1 MIVNDVR
8 VEQAIAACE
17 LQGILP
23 YSTLYY
29 RVKLA
34 RRKGTYDSILK
45 AKAEQVIRSNMKV
58 GIVIDIEQNE
68 DASERS
74 RNISPVTMK
83 SLSSSSNVTCT
94 STTTGASTATTS
106 SEGKRSRKSSR
117 QASLARLE
125 AKRLKVDYEGRYK
138 AAFKEATSLVASR
151 TIEPVHC
158 ICERLNLEYNLD
170 GKRRLARST
179 VYEAARGCVVG
190 GVSPKAKGPKVKI
203 PEVFASMVATHAEVC
218 QVGDGELKGRD
229 LKRLIGASI
238 VGTQHETAFKVESVW
253 RRVRKDF
260 PESLQ
265 AANKISVD
273 DARAQWTTFDNLN
286 QWFDDVKRD
295 LLTTGLVVDEE
306 VYNNEGGLVS
316 EVRFKKDTERR
327 IINMDETHHD
337 LSVTG
342 DKGGSRA
349 VSYHNPA
356 FQRGANRGVKSARH
370 VTGAYATNSAGEA
383 LPPMYIFDSSAK
395 SDENFRVKVDWLVG
409 LPTVEGRYGCPT
421 NVESASFY
429 AVRPRGSMDDSL
441 LNQYIETV
449 IVPLYPNMNKT
460 AVFDSVSGKLNQGP
474 VILKLDA
481 GPGRIVSSA
490 AILSKR
496 EEFFERGLIII
507 MGLPNATSVQQEMDA
522 LYGPFKSATYARGE
536 KVVQTK
542 LRDRGLARKN
552 GEQLQSTVLNLDF
565 GDLSTIVNGMP
576 GDDLCDRPFDCHF
589 SKEKILWSWAKVGF
603 VPFTRSCLKNTKV
616 RKELGQ
622 HNKDEDLERLQ
633 FRYDVLVDSVEA
645 SGFNPGIF
653 DAVIPTAA
661 HVQRAATE
669 AGQVAELLQNN
680 KAFSASGQWSSCE
693 SRIGNAGVTIQAQ
706 KMQLELNENARL
718 LVVNKKSEA
727 RVKILD
733 NAQTALH
740 KYNADENS
748 LNDKDWG
755 DVIRWVLPEAKV
767 DFLLKDLKRKDQI
780 LTKLATLPKDWT
792 TYIPPRI
799 TITPIAI
806 TTV

>member
-1 MIVNDVR
+1 MGKGDWLEV
-8 VEQAIAACE
+8 Q
-17 LQGILP
+17 
-23 YSTLYY
+23 ST
-29 RVKLA
+29 
-34 RRKGTYDSILK
+34 
-45 AKAEQVIRSNMKV
+45 
-58 GIVIDIEQNE
+58 
-68 DASERS
+68 
-74 RNISPVTMK
+74 
-83 SLSSSSNVTCT
+83 
-94 STTTGASTATTS
+94 
-106 SEGKRSRKSSR
+106 
-117 QASLARLE
+117 
-125 AKRLKVDYEGRYK
+125 
-138 AAFKEATSLVASR
+138 
-151 TIEPVHC
+151 
-158 ICERLNLEYNLD
+158 
-170 GKRRLARST
+170 
-179 VYEAARGCVVG
+179 AARGCVVG

-306 VYNNEGGLVS
+306 VFNNEGGLVS

-409 LPTVEGRYGCPT
+409 LPTVEGR
-421 NVESASFY
+421 
-429 AVRPRGSMDDSL
+429 
-441 LNQYIETV
+441 
-449 IVPLYPNMNKT
+449 
-460 AVFDSVSGKLNQGP
+460 P

-680 KAFSASGQWSSCE
+680 KAFSPSGQWSSCE

-755 DVIRWVLPEAKV
+755 DVIRWVLPKQ
-767 DFLLKDLKRKDQI
+767 R
-780 LTKLATLPKDWT
+780 LTSS
-792 TYIPPRI
+792 
-799 TITPIAI
+799 
-806 TTV
+806 